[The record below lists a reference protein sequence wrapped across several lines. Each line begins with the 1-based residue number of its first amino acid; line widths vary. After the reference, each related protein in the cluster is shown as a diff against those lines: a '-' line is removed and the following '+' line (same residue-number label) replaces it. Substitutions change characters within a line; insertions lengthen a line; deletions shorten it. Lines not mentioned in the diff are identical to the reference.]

1 MLKSI
6 LILALIVFSGHG
18 IHAQTYISS
27 IQRQIAN
34 DLIYYDSVEVAQ
46 DTLIASQRDLLSQ
59 QDVLISQQAKIIS
72 EQKNQVS
79 ILLQHQVHDEMQI
92 NILRKEVRKKSRG
105 SFLWKAAAIGF
116 GLAFGAKAAGAF

>member
-1 MLKSI
+1 MLKNI

-34 DLIYYDSVEVAQ
+34 DLIYYDSVEIAQ
-46 DTLIASQRDLLSQ
+46 DTLIASQRELLSQ
-59 QDVLISQQAKIIS
+59 QDVLISQQAEIIS
-72 EQKNQVS
+72 EQRNQVS
-79 ILLQHQVHDEMQI
+79 ILLQHQVKDAEQI
-92 NILRKEVRKKSRG
+92 RILRKEVRKKARG

-116 GLAFGAKAAGAF
+116 GLAFGAKSVGFF

>member
-6 LILALIVFSGHG
+6 LIAALIVFSGHV
-18 IHAQTYISS
+18 ILAQTYISS

-46 DTLIASQRDLLSQ
+46 DTLISSQRDLLSD
-59 QDVLISQQAKIIS
+59 QDVLISQQAEIIS

-79 ILLQHQVHDEMQI
+79 ILIQHQVKDAEQI
-92 NILRKEVRKKSRG
+92 HILRKEVRKKSRG
-105 SFLWKAAAIGF
+105 VFWWKAAAIGF
-116 GLAFGAKAAGAF
+116 GLAFGAKSVGVF

>member
-6 LILALIVFSGHG
+6 LILALIVFSGRG
-18 IHAQTYISS
+18 IHAQTYISL

-34 DLIYYDSVEVAQ
+34 DLLYYDSVEVAQ

-59 QDVLISQQAKIIS
+59 QDVLISQQAEIIS

-79 ILLQHQVHDEMQI
+79 ILLQHQVNDAEQI
-92 NILRKEVRKKSRG
+92 HILRKEVRKKSRG

-116 GLAFGAKAAGAF
+116 GLAFGAKSVGVF

>member
-1 MLKSI
+1 L
-6 LILALIVFSGHG
+6 
-18 IHAQTYISS
+18 

-34 DLIYYDSVEVAQ
+34 DLLYYDSVEVAQ

-59 QDVLISQQAKIIS
+59 QDVLISQQAEIIS

-79 ILLQHQVHDEMQI
+79 ILLQHQVNDAEQI
-92 NILRKEVRKKSRG
+92 HILRKEVRKKSRG

-116 GLAFGAKAAGAF
+116 GLAFGAKSVGVF